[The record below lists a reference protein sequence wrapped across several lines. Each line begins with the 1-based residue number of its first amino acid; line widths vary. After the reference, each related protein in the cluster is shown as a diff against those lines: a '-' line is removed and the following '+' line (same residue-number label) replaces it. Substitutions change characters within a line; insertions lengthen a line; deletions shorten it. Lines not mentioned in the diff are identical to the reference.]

1 MKKKKLELPVLWM
14 EQTEGTDEWYV
25 GMHYGGGP
33 YEIYEAEDMI
43 SMGLGFPEIRFISF
57 TIRMEK
63 FMPL

>member
-33 YEIYEAEDMI
+33 
-43 SMGLGFPEIRFISF
+43 
-57 TIRMEK
+57 
-63 FMPL
+63 